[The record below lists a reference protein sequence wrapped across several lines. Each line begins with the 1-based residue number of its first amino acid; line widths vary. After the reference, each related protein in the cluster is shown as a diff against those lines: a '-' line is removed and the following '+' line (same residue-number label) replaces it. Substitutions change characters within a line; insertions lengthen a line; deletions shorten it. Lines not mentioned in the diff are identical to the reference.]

1 MFSLPTPAASAA
13 PAPTRGAPSTLVLG
27 QHLDDAPHEHLDD
40 APRERL
46 DDAPR
51 ERRVAGAALDR
62 ERLLALSAPAMED
75 LHRQLD
81 SPGITVLL
89 ADSAGGVLRAIGA
102 HGGALAAGARPPAAP
117 RTDAPT
123 PTTAAQTSPA
133 SPAAPALPPGQ
144 LGIAVPIL
152 PPTGAL
158 LGFLDADAA
167 PAEWLGH
174 ANALLHTAAC
184 LIEHRLIETEPQGF
198 LLLRFHRYASVLGTP
213 LEALVLFDA
222 EGAVMLANHTA
233 RALLAPCAFSAGGA
247 AACFATQWCGIVG
260 YAALGLRQ
268 PFVLRDRRGGG
279 FSAQASL
286 RRHAS

>member
-1 MFSLPTPAASAA
+1 MSYFLVRRGIGFVLTLIAVSVVVFAVMNVLPGDPSLTILGIDSTEEARAALRERLGLDEPVVSRYLAWTFGA
-13 PAPTRGAPSTLVLG
+13 LRGEFGTSYAFDVPVAELIAERLPMTLSLAISGMALTVVLALVLG
-27 QHLDDAPHEHLDD
+27 I
-40 APRERL
+40 
-46 DDAPR
+46 
-51 ERRVAGAALDR
+51 AAAAR
-62 ERLLALSAPAMED
+62 
-75 LHRQLD
+75 
-81 SPGITVLL
+81 
-89 ADSAGGVLRAIGA
+89 
-102 HGGALAAGARPPAAP
+102 HGG
-117 RTDAPT
+117 
-123 PTTAAQTSPA
+123 
-133 SPAAPALPPGQ
+133 PGDWAIMLFSQ

-152 PPTGAL
+152 PPAGAL

-167 PAEWLGH
+167 PVEWLGH

-184 LIEHRLIETEPQGF
+184 IIEHRLIETEPQGF

>member
-1 MFSLPTPAASAA
+1 M
-13 PAPTRGAPSTLVLG
+13 RGAPTTLMLG
-27 QHLDDAPHEHLDD
+27 QHTDDAPHERH
-40 APRERL
+40 
-46 DDAPR
+46 
-51 ERRVAGAALDR
+51 VAGVALDR

-102 HGGALAAGARPPAAP
+102 QGGTLPAGARPQADAPAA
-117 RTDAPT
+117 AAQSS
-123 PTTAAQTSPA
+123 PTTPA
-133 SPAAPALPPGQ
+133 SAALPPGQ

-152 PPTGAL
+152 PPAGAL

-167 PAEWLGH
+167 PVEWLGH

-184 LIEHRLIETEPQGF
+184 IIEHRLIETEPQGF

>member
-1 MFSLPTPAASAA
+1 M
-13 PAPTRGAPSTLVLG
+13 RGAPTTLMLG
-27 QHLDDAPHEHLDD
+27 QHTDDAPHE
-40 APRERL
+40 
-46 DDAPR
+46 
-51 ERRVAGAALDR
+51 RRVAGVALDR

-102 HGGALAAGARPPAAP
+102 QGGTLPAGARPPATPQA
-117 RTDAPT
+117 DAPAAAAQSS
-123 PTTAAQTSPA
+123 PTTPA
-133 SPAAPALPPGQ
+133 SAALPPGQ

-152 PPTGAL
+152 PPAGAL

-167 PAEWLGH
+167 PVEWLGH

-184 LIEHRLIETEPQGF
+184 IIEHRRIETEPQGF

>member
-13 PAPTRGAPSTLVLG
+13 PATTRGAPSPLVLG
-27 QHLDDAPHEHLDD
+27 QP
-40 APRERL
+40 L

-89 ADSAGGVLRAIGA
+89 ADSAGSVLRAIGSR
-102 HGGALAAGARPPAAP
+102 AL
-117 RTDAPT
+117 
-123 PTTAAQTSPA
+123 
-133 SPAAPALPPGQ
+133 PAAPAVPPGQ

-222 EGAVMLANHTA
+222 EGAVLLANHTA
-233 RALLAPCAFSAGGA
+233 RALLAPCAFGAGGA

>member
-1 MFSLPTPAASAA
+1 MSSLPTPAASAA
-13 PAPTRGAPSTLVLG
+13 PAPTRGAPSPLVLG
-27 QHLDDAPHEHLDD
+27 QP
-40 APRERL
+40 L

-102 HGGALAAGARPPAAP
+102 RSAHGGALAAGVRSTAAP
-117 RTDAPT
+117 RADAPA
-123 PTTAAQTSPA
+123 PAAADTTFPV

-233 RALLAPCAFSAGGA
+233 RTLLAPCAFSAGGA